1 MKKIALLC
9 YDLSVRGG
17 VEQVTV
23 SLAGALAE
31 RYEVYVV
38 SLVLMGEPAY
48 ELDESVHF
56 VSFLREQ
63 ARLIAMR
70 RSIRPQ
76 LARFVREEG
85 IDVLLL
91 QGNFQG
97 FLCCDARFLTG
108 AKLIFCDHGALRN
121 EWDDRKMVIIRM
133 IDTLVSHRTVT
144 LTKRNLED
152 YVRVFRTPRR
162 KLRCIYNWIDADAP
176 RSEHYAAQSQR
187 IISAGRFTEEKG
199 FDMLVE
205 AFAPVAAKHPDWHL
219 DIYGDGV
226 LMPQIRG
233 LVERY
238 GLAENVHLM
247 GMRNDLAAHYG
258 DYAMYV
264 LPSYREGLPL
274 VLLEAKANRLP
285 IVSFD
290 VMTGPREI
298 VRDGVDG
305 ILVAPQ
311 DTKAL
316 GDAMCTLIENETR
329 RREMAERS
337 QDNLKMFLK
346 PSVLNQWIGLIEELT
361 EKGKT
366 DES

>member
-1 MKKIALLC
+1 MKKIAFVC

-23 SLAGALAE
+23 SLARALCE

-38 SLVLMGEPAY
+38 SLVLQDEPAY
-48 ELDESVHF
+48 ELDERVHF
-56 VSFLREQ
+56 VSFSAEPV
-63 ARLIAMR
+63 RLLEMR
-70 RSIRPQ
+70 RSLRPHI
-76 LARFVREEG
+76 LRFVQNEG

-91 QGNFQG
+91 QGSYQG
-97 FLCCDARFLTG
+97 FLCSGVRFSTK
-108 AKLIFCDHGALRN
+108 AKLVFCDHEALLN
-121 EWDDRKMVIIRM
+121 QWNDRKMTVIRFL
-133 IDTLVSHRTVT
+133 DTLLCHRTVT
-144 LTKRNLED
+144 LTQRNLDD
-152 YVRVFRTPRR
+152 YARVFRTPRR
-162 KLRCIYNWIDADAP
+162 KLRCIHNWIDMDVPHSDA
-176 RSEHYAAQSQR
+176 YAAQSKR
-187 IISAGRFTEEKG
+187 ILSAGRFTEEKG

-226 LMPQIRG
+226 LMPRIRG
-233 LVERY
+233 LVEQY

-247 GMRNDLAAHYG
+247 GMRRDLAARYG
-258 DYAMYV
+258 EYAMYV
-264 LPSYREGLPL
+264 LPSYREGLPM

-311 DTKAL
+311 DTRAL
-316 GDAMCTLIENETR
+316 GEAMCALIEDEAKR
-329 RREMAERS
+329 CEMAERS
-337 QDNLKMFLK
+337 QENLEIFSKARIFG
-346 PSVLNQWIGLIEELT
+346 QWVSLIEELT
-361 EKGKT
+361 EKRKKR
-366 DES
+366 